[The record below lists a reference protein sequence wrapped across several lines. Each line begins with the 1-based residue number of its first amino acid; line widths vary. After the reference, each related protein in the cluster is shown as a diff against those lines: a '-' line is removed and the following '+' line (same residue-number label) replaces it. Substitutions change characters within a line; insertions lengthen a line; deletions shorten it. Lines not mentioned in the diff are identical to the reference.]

1 MVWVFVISLVVI
13 LLIAYEAYGA
23 KNYLDPSAPFYSG
36 NYAVQEPGPLDNLTV
51 LSYNLGYA
59 LNIDQ
64 ASMEIKQLR
73 SQKGLDILLLQEM
86 DEVGIERI
94 AKDLQFNYV
103 YYPAAVEPTYHKNF
117 GNAVLSRWPIVD
129 SRKLIL
135 PHKSFSNRMSR
146 VATRATIQI
155 HGEEILAYSIHTE
168 PVFTLPH
175 HKVDQYMAILNNVD
189 SEAKR
194 VIIGGDFNTFAETA
208 IEKMVRQYSRAG
220 LERVSVNI
228 GYTFVRWGLEMSPD
242 HIFAKGFA
250 VKEKSKLAE
259 ATASDHLPIWVTLV
273 QK

>member
-1 MVWVFVISLVVI
+1 MVWIFVIFLILVF
-13 LLIAYEAYGA
+13 LFAFQAYAA
-23 KNYLDPSAPFYSG
+23 KNYLEPNAPFFAG
-36 NYAVQEPGPLDNLTV
+36 NFATGDQDPVEALTV
-51 LSYNLGYA
+51 VAYNIGYA

-64 ASMEIKQLR
+64 AIFEIEQIK
-73 SQKGLDILLLQEM
+73 SQRGLDILLLQEM
-86 DEVGIERI
+86 DEVGIEQI
-94 AKDLQFNYV
+94 ARDLQFNYV

-175 HKVDQYMAILNNVD
+175 HKVDQYMAILNNID
-189 SEAKR
+189 SGARR